1 MSDDMAMTQPNTRQ
15 GSGAAGS
22 FATAGEAPPAAAIG
36 SAAYGK
42 SDAHP
47 HSEGTPPLSHAAGR
61 GPLAQT
67 PGFLLDVRLTVSVEV
82 GRTQMPVRQVMELGP
97 GSVIELPRSASEPVE
112 IFANG
117 RCIGRGEV
125 VVVGEHF
132 GVRITDLGDLS

>member
-1 MSDDMAMTQPNTRQ
+1 M
-15 GSGAAGS
+15 
-22 FATAGEAPPAAAIG
+22 
-36 SAAYGK
+36 
-42 SDAHP
+42 
-47 HSEGTPPLSHAAGR
+47 EGTPSSHAGAR
-61 GPLAQT
+61 GPFLQT

-82 GRTQMPVRQVMELGP
+82 GRTQMPVRQVMDLGP

-132 GVRITDLGDLS
+132 GVRITDLGDLP

>member
-1 MSDDMAMTQPNTRQ
+1 MSDDVAMTQTGAKLGGGATGAFPTSDDPAPTSQ
-15 GSGAAGS
+15 MGAAGY
-22 FATAGEAPPAAAIG
+22 GMGDAPPNM
-36 SAAYGK
+36 
-42 SDAHP
+42 
-47 HSEGTPPLSHAAGR
+47 EGTSPLSHAAGR
-61 GPLAQT
+61 SPFLQT

-132 GVRITDLGDLS
+132 GVRITDLGDLA

>member
-1 MSDDMAMTQPNTRQ
+1 MSDEVAMTQPGARL
-15 GSGAAGS
+15 GSGATGAFPTADDPPSASAIG
-22 FATAGEAPPAAAIG
+22 TAG
-36 SAAYGK
+36 YGRD
-42 SDAHP
+42 DAHP
-47 HSEGTPPLSHAAGR
+47 HLDGAPPLSHAAGR
-61 GPLAQT
+61 GPLPQT

-125 VVVGEHF
+125 VV
-132 GVRITDLGDLS
+132 